1 MTQPRCRGRVKLQTY
16 MDPALAD
23 RVNRFCT
30 AMGLSESALV
40 KCALGQYLDET
51 SDHALLLHRI
61 DRLGRAGARTQRDLE
76 VLSQAFGVFVRLWL
90 AHTPRVTEE
99 AQPGARVNA
108 ENRYGRF
115 TQHVADQFSAGR
127 RFLDDLPREVVA
139 NDVELDAIVDNA
151 AGSPKGPP

>member
-1 MTQPRCRGRVKLQTY
+1 MTRANRRGRVKLQTY
-16 MDPALAD
+16 MDPGLSD
-23 RVNRFCT
+23 RVDRFCT

-40 KCALGQYLDET
+40 KSALGQYLDGT
-51 SDHALLLHRI
+51 SDAALLLRRL
-61 DRLGRAGARTQRDLE
+61 DRLGRAVSVTQRDLE

-90 AHTPRVTEE
+90 AHTPTVPEE
-99 AQPGARVNA
+99 AKPGARVNA

-139 NDVELDAIVDNA
+139 DDTELAPLTKSGD
-151 AGSPKGPP
+151 GSTDLG

>member
-1 MTQPRCRGRVKLQTY
+1 
-16 MDPALAD
+16 MDPGLAD
-23 RVNRFCT
+23 RVDRFCT

-40 KCALGQYLDET
+40 KSALGQYLDET
-51 SDHALLLHRI
+51 KDATLLLRRL
-61 DRLGRAGARTQRDLE
+61 DRLGRAEARTQRDLE

-90 AHTPRVTEE
+90 AHTPTVAAE
-99 AQPGARVNA
+99 AKPGARVNA

-139 NDVELDAIVDNA
+139 EEAELDMIVDNSS
-151 AGSPKGPP
+151 GSPDKSDKG